1 MFANIFRRIMG
12 KRENRTLEAGKTAP
26 PFALGATDG
35 QKRSL
40 TEALSRGP
48 LLAAFFKISCPT
60 CQYTFPFIERL
71 YQQLRSAGA
80 PDVQIWG
87 IVQDSASLGRR
98 FAQEYGVTFPILV
111 DDEPYETS
119 REYGLNYVPTL
130 FLINPDARVE
140 ITCDG
145 FAKAD
150 LIAIHTWLASHF
162 AVKPPALFRPADGV
176 PEFKPG

>member
-1 MFANIFRRIMG
+1 MG
-12 KRENRTLEAGKTAP
+12 EKNNRTIEAGKSAP
-26 PFALGATDG
+26 PFNLMATDG
-35 QKRSL
+35 KKRSL
-40 TEALSRGP
+40 HEALAKGP

-80 PDVQIWG
+80 RNIQVWG
-87 IVQDSASLGRR
+87 ICQDNASHGLR
-98 FAQEYGVTFPILV
+98 FAKEYGVTFPILV

-130 FLINPDARVE
+130 FLIALDGRVE
-140 ITCDG
+140 ITSDG

-150 LIAIHTWLASHF
+150 LIAIQKWLAGHF
-162 AVKPPALFRPADGV
+162 SVKPPALFRPADGV